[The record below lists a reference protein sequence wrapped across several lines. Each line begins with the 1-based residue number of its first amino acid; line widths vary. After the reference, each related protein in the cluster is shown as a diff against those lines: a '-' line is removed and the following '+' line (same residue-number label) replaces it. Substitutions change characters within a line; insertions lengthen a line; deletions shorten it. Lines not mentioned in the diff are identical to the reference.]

1 MSQISL
7 FHSQIQI
14 KDLEKIEK
22 HLILQDSKFILFPI
36 DMIVFFRL
44 HPKKPKHLHAQ
55 FNMKDEAFDDCRNI
69 IENREI
75 YRKERIFI
83 QNFKFHSNA
92 KLTSKTSKKLLLQYF
107 LFRI

>member
-1 MSQISL
+1 
-7 FHSQIQI
+7 
-14 KDLEKIEK
+14 
-22 HLILQDSKFILFPI
+22 
-36 DMIVFFRL
+36 
-44 HPKKPKHLHAQ
+44 
-55 FNMKDEAFDDCRNI
+55 MKDEAFDDCRNI

-107 LFRI
+107 LFRIWMPGNTDSTLILSAIQEPSFILNTIDKEPSDQILQGVPFKTRLSYHKFKSTTGGL